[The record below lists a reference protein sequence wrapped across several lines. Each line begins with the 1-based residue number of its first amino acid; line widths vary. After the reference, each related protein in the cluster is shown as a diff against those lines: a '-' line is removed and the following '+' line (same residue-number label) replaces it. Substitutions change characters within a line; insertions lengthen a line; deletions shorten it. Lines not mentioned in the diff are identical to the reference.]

1 LYSNIPRSEEYQHHL
16 LEFIRQEYGISTAV
30 LASAKRGYYGETWRL
45 DATNSSY
52 FLKLV
57 YPAVHKA
64 VYERS
69 FSIIQHLCDHS
80 IDFISRIVKT
90 KDDDLSTRFD
100 GAILGVFD
108 WIDGEN
114 IETDATKIPEYQML
128 AKVYA
133 VPSCGVPIRREDFS
147 GKSADKFFE
156 QWNALDNIQIHSL
169 LEKNRAKLE
178 HRAKRLKYF
187 AELCRGDTADF
198 FITHGDAGGNLIVN
212 GDRYFIVDW
221 DSPILAPPERD
232 AWVMCSRDW
241 ARDAF
246 YNALCQN
253 GIRHTLRLERLAYY
267 CYHFFFFYLTAYLD
281 GFTQTDTV
289 REIEEY
295 IDGWIEGSIQ
305 YADTNSQS

>member
-1 LYSNIPRSEEYQHHL
+1 MYSNIPRSQEYQRRL
-16 LEFIRQEYGISTAV
+16 LAFIRQEYRIDAAV
-30 LASAKRGYYGETWRL
+30 LAPAKRGYYGETWRL

-57 YPAVHKA
+57 YPAAHRTA
-64 VYERS
+64 YERS
-69 FSIIQHLCDHS
+69 FSIIQHLCDHG

-90 KDDDLSTRFD
+90 KDGDLSTRFD
-100 GAILGVFD
+100 DAVLGVFD

-114 IETDATKIPEYQML
+114 IETDATKIPEYQIL
-128 AKVYA
+128 AKVYG
-133 VPSCGVPIRREDFS
+133 VPSGGVPILREDYS
-147 GKSADKFFE
+147 GTSADTFFE
-156 QWNALDNIQIHSL
+156 HWSALDNRQLHSL

-178 HRAKRLKYF
+178 HRAQRLQHF

-212 GDRYFIVDW
+212 DDRYFIVDW
-221 DSPILAPPERD
+221 DNPILAPPERD

-246 YNALCQN
+246 QNALAQN
-253 GIRHTLRLERLAYY
+253 GIRHTLRLAQLAYY
-267 CYHFFFFYLTAYLD
+267 CYHFFFFYLTTYLD
-281 GFTQTDTV
+281 GFTQADTV

-295 IDGWIEGSIQ
+295 IDGWIKGSIQ

>member
-1 LYSNIPRSEEYQHHL
+1 MYSNIPRSEEYQHRL
-16 LEFIRQEYGISTAV
+16 LEFIRQEYGISAAV
-30 LASAKRGYYGETWRL
+30 LAPAKRGYYGETWRL
-45 DATNSSY
+45 DATDSSY

-57 YPAVHKA
+57 YPAAHKA

-69 FSIIQHLCDHS
+69 FSLIQHLCDHG

-114 IETDATKIPEYQML
+114 RETDATKIPEYQML

-147 GKSADKFFE
+147 GKSADTFFE
-156 QWNALDNIQIHSL
+156 QWNVLDNIQIHSL
-169 LEKNRAKLE
+169 LEKHRAKLE
-178 HRAKRLKYF
+178 QRAKRLKYF
-187 AELCRGDTADF
+187 AELCQGDTADF

-221 DSPILAPPERD
+221 DTPILAPPERD

-246 YNALCQN
+246 SKALCQN

-281 GFTQTDTV
+281 GFTQTDTM

>member
-1 LYSNIPRSEEYQHHL
+1 LYSSIPRSQEYQHRL
-16 LEFIRQEYGISTAV
+16 LEFIRQEYRIDAAV
-30 LASAKRGYYGETWRL
+30 LAPAKRGYYGETWRL
-45 DATNSSY
+45 DTTNRSY

-57 YPAVHKA
+57 YPTAHKTA
-64 VYERS
+64 YERS
-69 FSIIQHLCDHS
+69 FPIIQHLCDHG

-90 KDDDLSTRFD
+90 PDGDLSTRFD

-114 IETDATKIPEYQML
+114 RETDATKIPEYQLL

-133 VPSCGVPIRREDFS
+133 VPACGVPILREDFS
-147 GKSADKFFE
+147 GTSADTFFE
-156 QWNALDNIQIHSL
+156 RWHALDNRQIHAL

-178 HRAKRLKYF
+178 HRARRLKTF
-187 AELCRGDTADF
+187 AGLCRGDTADF

-221 DSPILAPPERD
+221 DTPLLAPPERD
-232 AWVMCSRDW
+232 AWVMCSREW

-246 YNALCQN
+246 HTALSQN
-253 GIRHTLRLERLAYY
+253 SIRHTLRLDWLAYY
-267 CYHFFFFYLTAYLD
+267 CYHFFFYYLTTYLD
-281 GFTQTDTV
+281 GFTPTDSV

-295 IDGWIEGSIQ
+295 IDGWIAGSIQ
-305 YADTNSQS
+305 YADTIGQR

>member
-1 LYSNIPRSEEYQHHL
+1 MYSNIPRSEEYQHRL
-16 LEFIRQEYGISTAV
+16 LEFIRQEYGISAAV
-30 LASAKRGYYGETWRL
+30 LAPAKRGYYGETWRL

-57 YPAVHKA
+57 YPAAHKA

-69 FSIIQHLCDHS
+69 FSIIQHLCDHG

-90 KDDDLSTRFD
+90 KDGDLSTRFD

-133 VPSCGVPIRREDFS
+133 VPSRGVPILREDFS
-147 GKSADKFFE
+147 GNSADTFFE
-156 QWNALDNIQIHSL
+156 QWNALDNRQIHAL

-178 HRAKRLKYF
+178 HRAERLKYF

-198 FITHGDAGGNLIVN
+198 FITHGDAGGNLILN
-212 GDRYFIVDW
+212 GDRYAFVDW
-221 DSPILAPPERD
+221 DNPILAPPERD

-246 YNALCQN
+246 HNALCQN
-253 GIRHTLRLERLAYY
+253 GIRHTCVWNGWRITAIIFSFSISPHTSMGSRKLTLCGRLKNT
-267 CYHFFFFYLTAYLD
+267 LTA
-281 GFTQTDTV
+281 G
-289 REIEEY
+289 
-295 IDGWIEGSIQ
+295 
-305 YADTNSQS
+305 